1 MTFAGIVAYI
11 IGILNQLVFVLAALA
26 VVVFLWGM
34 VKYVRNSAQGSK
46 RQDKKPILWSLI
58 TLFVLFS
65 VWGILRLAC
74 NTFISA
80 NLCDSQ
86 SFSGDPYNNY
96 EVYDPRSGGFV
107 GGI

>member
-11 IGILNQLVFVLAALA
+11 IGILNQLVFVLVALA
-26 VVVFLWGM
+26 VLVFLWGWVDYIRKTAM
-34 VKYVRNSAQGSK
+34 GK
-46 RQDKKPILWSLI
+46 RPDKKKMLWSLV
-58 TLFVLFS
+58 TLFVLIS

-80 NLCDSQ
+80 NLCGSQ
-86 SFSGDPYNNY
+86 SFSGNPYNNY
-96 EVYDPRSGGFV
+96 EVYDPRSGDFV